1 MKRPKKID
9 LDMNEIMLL
18 LISQWRRLHKLSGP
32 ADSLQ
37 TREFRSV
44 VGGVKSL
51 MDNPY
56 LLDKDYF
63 TDRDILGAHLVYQWV
78 EHYQEAFCLINELP
92 EAPQRTLD
100 ICSGSAPFAFA
111 ALRHGATEAFAIDRS
126 TAALEQGAE
135 IAGRYGLTLTIR
147 KWEGPRAPLP
157 VEGKFDLITVAHCIA
172 ELFPTSGDKWETKE
186 SAFIESLLDRL
197 TPNGCLLLV
206 ESSLP
211 FANQRMLAL
220 RDTLVNKGIPV
231 QAPCVW
237 KGQCPALKA
246 KSLCFAQREMVW
258 PQLFKDLQ
266 RAGKINQGSLKMS
279 YLILRNPVA
288 GWPKLPKEPVYRV
301 ISPGL
306 EGRYGK
312 EYYLCGTDGK
322 KRFGSNLTT
331 QPKASKAFDYLKR
344 GELISIANAKE
355 TSYTIDVVEGTSLTI
370 EAACNKPLP
379 TDSTLFNE
387 DK

>member
-1 MKRPKKID
+1 MKRPKKLE
-9 LDMNEIMLL
+9 LDMNAIMEL
-18 LISQWRRLHKLSGP
+18 LINQWRRLHKLSGP

-44 VGGVKSL
+44 VGGVKSI

-63 TDRDILGAHLVYQWV
+63 TDKDILGAHLLYQWV
-78 EHYQEAFCLINELP
+78 EHYQEAFCLIGELP
-92 EAPQRTLD
+92 KSPERVLD
-100 ICSGSAPFAFA
+100 ICSGAAPFAFA
-111 ALRHGATEAFAIDRS
+111 ALRYGATEAFAIDRS
-126 TAALEQGAE
+126 VAALEHGAE
-135 IAGRYGLTLTIR
+135 VAGRYGMALTIR

-157 VEGKFDLITVAHCIA
+157 VEGKFDLITVAHSIA
-172 ELFPTSGDKWETKE
+172 ELFPTSGDKWQEKQY
-186 SAFIESLLDRL
+186 AFIQSLLNRL
-197 TPNGCLLLV
+197 TPDGYLLLV

-211 FANQRMLAL
+211 YANQRMLTL
-220 RDTLVNKGIPV
+220 RDTLVEKGVPV

-237 KGQCPALKA
+237 KGECPALKA
-246 KSLCFAQREMVW
+246 KSACYAQREMVW

-279 YLILRNPVA
+279 YLILRNPSA
-288 GWPKLPKEPVYRV
+288 GWPVLPKEPVYRI

-331 QPKASKAFDYLKR
+331 QPKESKAFDYLKR
-344 GELISIANAKE
+344 GELISIEGARE
-355 TSYTIDVVEGTSLTI
+355 TSYTIDVVEGTTLTV

-379 TDSTLFNE
+379 TAFIE

>member
-1 MKRPKKID
+1 MKRPKKLD
-9 LDMNEIMLL
+9 LDMNTIMEL
-18 LISQWRRLHKLSGP
+18 LINQWRRLHKLSGP
-32 ADSLQ
+32 SDSLQ
-37 TREFRSV
+37 TREFRGV
-44 VGGVKSL
+44 VAGVKAI

-63 TDRDILGAHLVYQWV
+63 ADKDILGAHLLYQWV
-78 EHYQEAFCLINELP
+78 EHYQEAFCLMGELP
-92 EAPQRTLD
+92 TAPERVLD

-111 ALRHGATEAFAIDRS
+111 ALRHGANEAFAIDRS
-126 TAALEQGAE
+126 TMALEYGAE
-135 IAGRYGLTLTIR
+135 VAGRYGMTLAIR
-147 KWEGPRAPLP
+147 KWEGPHAPIP
-157 VEGKFDLITVAHCIA
+157 VEGQFDLITVAHCIA
-172 ELFPTSGDKWETKE
+172 ELFPTSKEKWEEKE
-186 SAFIESLLDRL
+186 SAFINSLLKRL
-197 TPNGCLLLV
+197 TPNGHLLLV

-220 RDTLVNKGIPV
+220 RNTLVERGIPV

-237 KGQCPALKA
+237 KGECPALKA
-246 KSLCFAQREMVW
+246 KSACYAQREMVW

-279 YLILRNPVA
+279 YLILRQPTA
-288 GWPKLPKEPVYRV
+288 GWPVLPKEPVYRV

-306 EGRYGK
+306 EGHYGK

-331 QPKASKAFDYLKR
+331 QPKSSKAFDYLKR
-344 GELISIANAKE
+344 GELISFEGARE
-355 TSYTIDVVEGTSLTI
+355 TSYTIDVIEGTTLTI

-379 TDSTLFNE
+379 TVKDDN
-387 DK
+387 